1 MASVD
6 VGDLEAKVQQIYRQ
20 VAERPHAPYHFEM
33 GRALAQRLGY
43 REEMLAA
50 IPEGA
55 AESFAGVG
63 FFFDLA
69 ALQQEETVID
79 LGSGSGMDTLIA
91 AGLVGP
97 RGSVVG
103 VDFTRE
109 QLTKARRLAAEAG
122 IEHVEFREGRIESL
136 PAEDASFDCAI
147 SNGVIN
153 LSPDKQRVFAESAR
167 VLRPGGRL
175 AIADIVTT
183 QQLTA
188 AIVSNADLWAS
199 CIGGATQEDT
209 YRNLIEAAG
218 LTIKA
223 TRVNPYGFLS
233 AQARN
238 ASITYGVHSISV
250 LAVRPG
256 R

>member
-1 MASVD
+1 MAGVD
-6 VGDLEAKVQQIYRQ
+6 VDDLEAKVQQMYRQ
-20 VAERPHAPYHFEM
+20 VAEQPHASYHFEM

-43 REEMLAA
+43 PNELLAG

-55 AESFAGVG
+55 VESFAGVG
-63 FFFDLA
+63 YFFDLA
-69 ALQQEETVID
+69 RLQPGETVID

-91 AGLVGP
+91 AGLVAP
-97 RGSVVG
+97 TGSVIG
-103 VDFTRE
+103 ADFTLE

-122 IEHVEFREGRIESL
+122 IEHIEFRQGRIENL
-136 PAEDASFDCAI
+136 PADDESFDCVI
-147 SNGVIN
+147 SNGVVN
-153 LSPDKQRVFAESAR
+153 LSPDKQRVFAETAR

-183 QQLTA
+183 RQLTE

-199 CIGGATQEDT
+199 CIGGATQHDT

-218 LTIKA
+218 LTITA

-233 AQARN
+233 TQARN
-238 ASITYGVHSISV
+238 ASVTYGVHSISV
-250 LAVRPG
+250 LAVKSG

>member
-6 VGDLEAKVQQIYRQ
+6 VDDLEAKVQQMYRQ
-20 VAERPHAPYHFEM
+20 VAEQPHASYHFEM
-33 GRALAQRLGY
+33 GRALAHRLRY
-43 REEMLAA
+43 PNELLAA
-50 IPEGA
+50 IPEKA
-55 AESFAGVG
+55 VESFAGVG

-69 ALQQEETVID
+69 TLQQEETVID
-79 LGSGSGMDTLIA
+79 LGSGSGMDTFIA

-97 RGSVVG
+97 AGSVVG
-103 VDFTRE
+103 VDFTLE

-136 PAEDASFDCAI
+136 PADDESFDCVI
-147 SNGVIN
+147 SNGVVN
-153 LSPDKQRVFAESAR
+153 LSADKQRVFAEAAR

-183 QQLTA
+183 RQLTE

-199 CIGGATQEDT
+199 CIGGATQQDI

-218 LTIKA
+218 LTINR

-233 AQARN
+233 TQARN
-238 ASITYGVHSISV
+238 ASVTYGVHSISL
-250 LAVRPG
+250 LAEKPG

>member
-6 VGDLEAKVQQIYRQ
+6 VDDLEAKVQQMYRE
-20 VAERPHAPYHFEM
+20 VAEQPHASYHFEM

-43 REEMLAA
+43 PDDLLAA
-50 IPEGA
+50 IPQEA
-55 AESFAGVG
+55 VESFAGVG
-63 FFFDLA
+63 YFFDLT
-69 ALQQEETVID
+69 ALQQGETVID

-91 AGLVGP
+91 AARVAPTG
-97 RGSVVG
+97 RVVG
-103 VDFTRE
+103 VDFTLE

-122 IEHVEFREGRIESL
+122 IQHVEFREGRIENL
-136 PAEDASFDCAI
+136 PADDESFDCVI
-147 SNGVIN
+147 SNGVVN
-153 LSPDKQRVFAESAR
+153 LSPDKQRVFAETAR

-183 QQLTA
+183 RQLTE
-188 AIVSNADLWAS
+188 AIVNNADLWAS
-199 CIGGATQEDT
+199 CIGGATQHDT

-218 LTIKA
+218 LTITA

-233 AQARN
+233 TQARN
-238 ASITYGVHSISV
+238 ASVTYGVHSISL
-250 LAVRPG
+250 LATKPR

>member
-1 MASVD
+1 MATLD
-6 VGDLEAKVQQIYRQ
+6 VGDLEGKVQQMYRQ
-20 VAERPHAPYHFEM
+20 VAEQPHASYHFEM

-43 REEMLAA
+43 PEDLLAA

-55 AESFAGVG
+55 VESFAGVG

-69 ALQQEETVID
+69 ALQQGETVID
-79 LGSGSGMDTLIA
+79 LGSGSGMDTFIA

-97 RGSVVG
+97 TGSVVG

-136 PAEDASFDCAI
+136 PADDESFDCVI

-153 LSPDKQRVFAESAR
+153 LSPDKQRIFAEAAR

-183 QQLTA
+183 RPLTE

-199 CIGGATQEDT
+199 CIGGATQQDI
-209 YRNLIEAAG
+209 YRNLIKAAG

-223 TRVNPYGFLS
+223 TRGNPYGFLS
-233 AQARN
+233 TQARN
-238 ASITYGVHSISV
+238 ASITYGVHSISL
-250 LAVRPG
+250 LAVKPG

>member
-1 MASVD
+1 MATPD
-6 VGDLEAKVQQIYRQ
+6 VGDLEGKVQQMYRQ
-20 VAERPHAPYHFEM
+20 VAEQPHASYHFEM

-43 REEMLAA
+43 PEDLLAA

-55 AESFAGVG
+55 VESFAGVG

-69 ALQQEETVID
+69 ALQQGETVID
-79 LGSGSGMDTLIA
+79 LGSGSGMDTFIA

-97 RGSVVG
+97 TGSVVG

-136 PAEDASFDCAI
+136 PADDESFDCVI

-153 LSPDKQRVFAESAR
+153 LSPDKQRIFAEAAR

-183 QQLTA
+183 RPLTE

-199 CIGGATQEDT
+199 CIGGAAEQDI
-209 YRNLIEAAG
+209 YRNLIEAVG
-218 LTIKA
+218 LMIKA
-223 TRVNPYGFLS
+223 TQPNPYGFLS
-233 AQARN
+233 TQARN
-238 ASITYGVHSISV
+238 ASVKYGVHSISL
-250 LAVRPG
+250 LAVKPG